1 MAPSSGV
8 GADRRMLLQTAA
20 ATLLIGS
27 VSKAWAGERPGALDA
42 WARQLVDL
50 NAALRERSI
59 GVAEWQTRVE
69 RLNTSVPVADLAR
82 YLDIDHLTR
91 RFTYSTNLADTV
103 DPVLP
108 ADVLGTEGRRNWFI
122 RVFGMR
128 RGGAVIPHVHNN
140 MVSAH
145 LVLSGAFRART
156 ADRLRDETDA
166 VVLRPTRNGVIH
178 VGDVISMSDQR
189 DNQHWLVA
197 QEDRSMT
204 FDVGVVGTPASW
216 GYGLQANEYNMIFVD
231 VDRPSERDGTIRA
244 PVMSFEACAAK
255 YAP

>member
-1 MAPSSGV
+1 MAPSSAW
-8 GADRRMLLQTAA
+8 ADRRVVLKTAA
-20 ATLLIGS
+20 ATLLINA
-27 VSKAWAGERPGALDA
+27 VSKAWASERPVALDR
-42 WARQLVDL
+42 WARELVGL
-50 NAALRERSI
+50 NAALREGSI
-59 GVAEWQTRVE
+59 AVSEWQTRVE
-69 RLNTSVPVADLAR
+69 ILNTSVPVADLAR
-82 YLDIDHLTR
+82 FLDIDHLTR
-91 RFTYSTNLADTV
+91 RFTYSSNLADIV

-108 ADVLGTEGRRNWFI
+108 ADVLGAEGRRNWFI

-145 LVLSGAFRART
+145 LVLSGSFRART
-156 ADRLRDETDA
+156 ADRLRDESDA
-166 VVLRPTRNGVIH
+166 VVLRPTRDGVVH
-178 VGDVISMSDQR
+178 VGDILSMSDQR

-216 GYGLQANEYNMIFVD
+216 GYGLQANAYNMIFVD
-231 VDRPSERDGTIRA
+231 VDRPADRDGTIRA